1 MVCKSKTCI
10 QKSLNKYIGEPISKG
25 NHETGK
31 LDAFSSG
38 YIECIGLK
46 GLICVSKW
54 MKWV

>member
-46 GLICVSKW
+46 GLICVSK
-54 MKWV
+54 